1 MRIESL
7 QPYDD
12 VYQVLDDNDL
22 VLYQGKQV
30 DCMTYIPL
38 TQKRNEQTQTN

>member
-1 MRIESL
+1 MKIESL
-7 QPYDD
+7 KPYDD

-30 DCMTYIPL
+30 DCMTYI
-38 TQKRNEQTQTN
+38 TFNTKEE

>member
-22 VLYQGKQV
+22 VLYQGSQI
-30 DCMTYIPL
+30 DCMTYIIFNN
-38 TQKRNEQTQTN
+38 KEK

>member
-1 MRIESL
+1 MRIVSL
-7 QPYDD
+7 YPNND

-30 DCMTYIPL
+30 DCMVYL
-38 TQKRNEQTQTN
+38 TFKTKEK

>member
-30 DCMTYIPL
+30 DCMTYIAFN
-38 TQKRNEQTQTN
+38 TKEK